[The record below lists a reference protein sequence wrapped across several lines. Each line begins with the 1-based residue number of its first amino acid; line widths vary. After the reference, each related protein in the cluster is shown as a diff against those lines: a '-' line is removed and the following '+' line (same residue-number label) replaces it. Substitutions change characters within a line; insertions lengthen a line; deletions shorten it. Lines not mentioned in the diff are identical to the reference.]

1 MAYRP
6 HNIHNLSCRIDKN
19 PYLLSTLKEFLKMFK
34 CIMSSSIN
42 MIVGQLDLIFK
53 TLHQEIKDKK
63 EKKIESFHKACVGN
77 VHKKIL
83 I

>member
-1 MAYRP
+1 
-6 HNIHNLSCRIDKN
+6 
-19 PYLLSTLKEFLKMFK
+19 MFK